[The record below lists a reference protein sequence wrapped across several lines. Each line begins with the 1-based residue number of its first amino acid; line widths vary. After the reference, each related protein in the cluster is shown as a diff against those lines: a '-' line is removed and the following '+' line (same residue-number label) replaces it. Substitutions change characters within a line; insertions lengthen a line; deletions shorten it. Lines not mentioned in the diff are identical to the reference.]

1 MNNFEYVR
9 ATAIPDALGAIARQ
23 AGSRFLA
30 GGTTMVDLMK
40 CGVEVPS
47 ALIDIT
53 RLRGLDTIEAG
64 PASVRIGALS
74 KMSDVADHPTIR
86 KDFPVLAESLWRGA
100 SAQLRNMAT
109 IGGNLMQRTR
119 CSYFREPGVYGACN
133 KRNPGSGCAALE
145 GINRG
150 HAVLGTSPG
159 CIATN
164 PGDFAVALVAFDA
177 TVHVE
182 NGKQRRIP
190 IDDFFLL
197 PGDTPHVEH
206 PLSSGE
212 LIVAVEVPTCAALRR
227 SHYLK
232 VRDRESYE
240 FAAASAAVG
249 LELEADGRTIRDVR
263 IALGGIATKPWRAR
277 TVEEALVGR
286 TFDEPTVRAAS
297 RLATEG
303 AVDHGENRFKID
315 LAPRVVA
322 RALLTV
328 GGIA

>member
-53 RLRGLDTIEAG
+53 RVRGLDTIEAG

-145 GINRG
+145 GVNRG

>member
-145 GINRG
+145 GVNRG